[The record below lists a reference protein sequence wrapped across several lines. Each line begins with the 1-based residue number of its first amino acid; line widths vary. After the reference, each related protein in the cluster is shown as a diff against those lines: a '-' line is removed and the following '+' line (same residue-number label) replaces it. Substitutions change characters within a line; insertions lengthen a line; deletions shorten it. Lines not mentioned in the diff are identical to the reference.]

1 MLFRH
6 HEGFSEV
13 FQRMPYHPS
22 SIPVIGYAIRD
33 VNMCFLDRNWEKDR
47 HNLDTFI
54 SNFIS
59 AASPISVLLCPEGTT
74 LTQESYE
81 RSQRY
86 AKKVDRPCLEVGGR
100 FFDSFQHL
108 LLPRSTGLAYLVKN
122 LVDET
127 KRSGEEFYIY
137 DTMMQF
143 DGYRGEICDSH
154 YHRSK
159 DLGFPTIL
167 GTLYGALLRRRI
179 VCHLHVRVVPVSE
192 LAEPDSPLEEVV
204 KRVEKWLDDSWVEKE
219 AQMDHFIEHRAFTED
234 WSNNLVGRGAK
245 G

>member
-1 MLFRH
+1 MKC
-6 HEGFSEV
+6 
-13 FQRMPYHPS
+13 HPS

-47 HNLDTFI
+47 HNLDVFI
-54 SNFIS
+54 ENFIS

-74 LTQESYE
+74 LTQETYE

-86 AKKVDRPCLEVGGR
+86 AKKVDRPCLEVPP
-100 FFDSFQHL
+100 FPFVHSKHL

-122 LVDET
+122 LADET

-143 DGYRGEICDSH
+143 DGYRGEICDKH
-154 YHRSK
+154 YHRSR
-159 DLGFPTIL
+159 DLDFPTML
-167 GTLYGALLRRRI
+167 STLYGALLRKRI

-204 KRVEKWLDDSWVEKE
+204 KRVEKWLDASWVEKE
-219 AQMDHFIEHRAFTED
+219 AQMDYFIEHQTFTED
-234 WSNNLVGRGAK
+234 WNNNLVGGGRSG
-245 G
+245 